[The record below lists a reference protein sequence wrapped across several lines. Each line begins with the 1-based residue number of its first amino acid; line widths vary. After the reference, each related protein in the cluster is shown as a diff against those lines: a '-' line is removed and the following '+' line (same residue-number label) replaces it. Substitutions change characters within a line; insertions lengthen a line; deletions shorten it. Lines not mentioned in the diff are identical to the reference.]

1 MNHEQHVKNALECRA
16 HTQTTSLG
24 KVMTD
29 KKYSSLRVPAEKKMA
44 LEKAAIEISYATGKP
59 HKWTEVA
66 FYVIDEYLKEAV
78 KDLKA
83 GKKK

>member
-1 MNHEQHVKNALECRA
+1 MHREHHVKSVLECRA
-16 HTQTTSLG
+16 HNETTFLG

-29 KKYSSLRVPAEKKMA
+29 KKYSSLRVPADRKMA

-66 FYVIDEYLKEAV
+66 VYVIDEYLKEAIR
-78 KDLKA
+78 DLKA